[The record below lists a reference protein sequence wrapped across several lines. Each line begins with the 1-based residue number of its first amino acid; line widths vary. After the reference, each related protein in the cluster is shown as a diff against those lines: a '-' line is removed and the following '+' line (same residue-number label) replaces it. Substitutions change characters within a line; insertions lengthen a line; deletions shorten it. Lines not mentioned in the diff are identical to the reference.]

1 MCNQHY
7 SESSSR
13 LVHSTFTS
21 TDEQELLL
29 NLFVGAPRGEVT
41 CLRQLSQLVLTQ
53 LVWFQC
59 VQPES
64 LHHSAALLL
73 VTILEPQDRCLS
85 RLGAKMCQSR
95 SSTGEWEP
103 RKDWLRNQNSQLP
116 VKKLLDRG
124 SQAPACVQ
132 SLLDLGKVNTKVP
145 GTGDF
150 SAYVWGCP
158 ILEGGQWEETTDI
171 ENVRTQHFS
180 AEELH
185 QLLCWPISESLTLKW
200 FSWSITEVKEAK
212 RITVYGVFD
221 MHLLTKSSQS
231 LPEVGRFRTRTP
243 HYHGVPEPR
252 FGPCLVQGWRVLRI
266 QYTILLNG
274 PGQLLALG
282 RLLKCPH
289 PKCSETQRLLATIC
303 CKQSIHWGTNNWA
316 Q

>member
-13 LVHSTFTS
+13 LAHSIFTS

-29 NLFVGAPRGEVT
+29 NLFVGALRGEVT
-41 CLRQLSQLVLTQ
+41 CLHQLSQLVLTQ

-73 VTILEPQDRCLS
+73 VTILERQDRCLS

-145 GTGDF
+145 GTCDF

-158 ILEGGQWEETTDI
+158 ILEGGKWEETTDI
-171 ENVRTQHFS
+171 ENARTQHFC

-185 QLLCWPISESLTLKW
+185 QLLCWPISESLNLKW
-200 FSWSITEVKEAK
+200 FSWSVTEVKEDK
-212 RITVYGVFD
+212 ESLFMEY
-221 MHLLTKSSQS
+221 LTCIFSPNPPNDSLKWEGSGQWSPIVTECLSPALDSVRSKAGEFSESSTS
-231 LPEVGRFRTRTP
+231 SF
-243 HYHGVPEPR
+243 
-252 FGPCLVQGWRVLRI
+252 
-266 QYTILLNG
+266 
-274 PGQLLALG
+274 
-282 RLLKCPH
+282 
-289 PKCSETQRLLATIC
+289 
-303 CKQSIHWGTNNWA
+303 
-316 Q
+316 